1 MEINIGLV
9 IKFDKRSKTTSKK
22 KKKKKKIDDDVMS
35 QNCDIIAIFPIYGQ
49 LATIWKPNSGRIVCK
64 TYFH

>member
-22 KKKKKKIDDDVMS
+22 KKKKLTMTSCHKIVTS
-35 QNCDIIAIFPIYGQ
+35 LPFFQFKVNLPQ
-49 LATIWKPNSGRIVCK
+49 SGSRIPDE
-64 TYFH
+64 

>member
-22 KKKKKKIDDDVMS
+22 KKKIDDDVMS
-35 QNCDIIAIFPIYGQ
+35 QNCDIIAIFPI
-49 LATIWKPNSGRIVCK
+49 
-64 TYFH
+64 